1 MEVTPPG
8 APRRGLAGVW
18 LVAAAIV
25 VAGALI
31 AAAIWVVKTDDRAIP
46 APAAEPSMAVSV
58 PSGAPYTPESNAAPC
73 EAWKARAPKRA
84 AVPAPPAGW
93 NYQTPGIQATLERW
107 AAAVS
112 PILDDLEATGLQNPA
127 PGDDL
132 LRQYISAQREALT
145 AATGGTYTATAAT
158 RVSVAKNSLDVM
170 CQV

>member
-1 MEVTPPG
+1 MTTPNRPS
-8 APRRGLAGVW
+8 RGVW
-18 LVAAAIV
+18 VIAAAIV
-25 VAGALI
+25 VAGLLVAG
-31 AAAIWVVKTDDRAIP
+31 AIWLIGNDDRAVP
-46 APAAEPSMAVSV
+46 ATAPSTAASLPS
-58 PSGAPYTPESNAAPC
+58 SGPPYTPESNAAPC
-73 EAWKARAPKRA
+73 EAWKASAPKRA

-132 LRQYISAQREALT
+132 LRQYVSAQRDALT
-145 AATGGTYTATAAT
+145 AATGGTYTAAAAT

>member
-1 MEVTPPG
+1 MTPPG

-25 VAGALI
+25 LAGALI
-31 AAAIWVVKTDDRAIP
+31 AAAIWVVKTDDRAVP
-46 APAAEPSMAVSV
+46 APTAEPAPVSV

-73 EAWKARAPKRA
+73 EAWKASAPKRA

-93 NYQTPGIQATLERW
+93 NYQTPGIQDTLERW

-112 PILDDLEATGLQNPA
+112 PILDELEATGLRNPA

-132 LRQYISAQREALT
+132 LRQYISAQRDALT

-170 CQV
+170 CQL